1 MADVFLMRV
10 HVFAK
15 LAVVRQ
21 GGRTNITLQPG
32 LLRLHNSLWAGLL
45 RLHNSLWAGQLR
57 FDYHRLP
64 LLPRLFRH
72 SEGQTMLF
80 HSKTIFYNIIM
91 GTVPINKLCE
101 QRF

>member
-32 LLRLHNSLWAGLL
+32 LLRLHNSLWAG
-45 RLHNSLWAGQLR
+45 QLR

-72 SEGQTMLF
+72 SEGQT
-80 HSKTIFYNIIM
+80 K
-91 GTVPINKLCE
+91 
-101 QRF
+101 